1 MRRTWVAGAGG
12 QREAPKSVV
21 GQATS
26 CQEHRG
32 ATGQREQGR
41 DSQRVIWRLC
51 RHTVD
56 SSGTRVGQ
64 VTTEEEA
71 QREVPGPEGDSERGV
86 ADARIR

>member
-1 MRRTWVAGAGG
+1 MRRTSVAGAGR

-26 CQEHRG
+26 CQEHWG
-32 ATGQREQGR
+32 ATGQREQGS
-41 DSQRVIWRLC
+41 DSQRFIWLLC

-56 SSGTRVGQ
+56 SSRTRVGQ

-71 QREVPGPEGDSERGV
+71 QRAVPGPEGDSEREV
-86 ADARIR
+86 ADSRIR